1 MRGLEQAVKNGWY
14 EFKKF
19 DYKLYENYHK
29 LDVGDM
35 NWVIPGK
42 ILAFSSPTAEKS
54 DGLSPESF
62 LENFQKMN
70 VKAVVRLND
79 PLYNAKVFEKQG
91 IKVHDLEFEDG
102 SCPSDVSSTGFLYH
116 TNRMLSNTSLS
127 FVISTLSPRG
137 Q

>member
-1 MRGLEQAVKNGWY
+1 
-14 EFKKF
+14 
-19 DYKLYENYHK
+19 
-29 LDVGDM
+29 M

-62 LENFQKMN
+62 LENFHKMN

-102 SCPSDVSSTGFLYH
+102 SCPSDVSSISFLYH

-137 Q
+137 QWLFIAEPVSDVQAP

>member
-79 PLYNAKVFEKQG
+79 PLYNAKVFEK
-91 IKVHDLEFEDG
+91 
-102 SCPSDVSSTGFLYH
+102 
-116 TNRMLSNTSLS
+116 
-127 FVISTLSPRG
+127 
-137 Q
+137 